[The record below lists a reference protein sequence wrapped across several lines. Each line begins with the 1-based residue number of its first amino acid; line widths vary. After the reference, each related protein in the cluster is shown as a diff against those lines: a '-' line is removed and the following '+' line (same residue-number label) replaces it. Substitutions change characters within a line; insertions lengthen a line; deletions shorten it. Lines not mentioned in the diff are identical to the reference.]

1 MEATPM
7 SMSKPSKTPGNVPS
21 DNGGSAGESSES
33 DSSTNSKQAA
43 PKWLGKRLG
52 RFRLQALIGQGA
64 MGRVFRAD
72 DTTLQRRVALKII
85 SLYDRS
91 GQINP
96 FAERFVNEARA
107 AAALE
112 HPHIVQIYEA
122 GEAGKVCYIAM
133 ELVEGGSLAELV
145 DASGPM
151 DLHRACQLTAEAGE
165 ALAAAHAVGVI
176 HRDVK
181 PANLML
187 SRHGRCKVTDFG
199 LAMFEGDITEAGITE
214 RNRRVGTAL
223 FVAPEVIRGVCAD
236 EMSDMY
242 SLGATLFYLL
252 TGRPPYVAEGRADTM
267 RAHLE
272 QPVPDVRAF
281 RPEVPTGLVQAITRV
296 LDKDPG
302 RRFSSMAQFARLLR
316 VYTIPITAPVAA
328 HAAAPGTL
336 APMQD
341 YSAAPSQLSSTSGMG
356 ISGGM
361 GAGLSGSFSSSSGAL
376 SGLGSTGSV
385 RSFAANDSKR
395 SSGQLPVTP
404 AMSNRM
410 AAMDHLT
417 ALAEAAASVD
427 HIAALAAE
435 AAAAGQRADA
445 SYPAGQASAIP
456 TATIVHQH
464 KRFLGLP
471 MAAWGG
477 IAAGVVIAV
486 IAVAWV
492 EVHNAQ
498 VSREL
503 AATAQ
508 PAPASGE
515 AMLAAEKEE
524 PTTPVVS
531 PSTPPAA
538 VTAAAPKAAVPTSPP
553 AAVPPKALPKVSV
566 PSTSPSTFIPTP
578 PGVLHPWDVDALR
591 LIADGKDPAH
601 PDKTAIIQGR
611 IVTAAQSESGKTFHI
626 RFQKPGGPIEF
637 EVVYFQSNGMF
648 EMMDSTFNGD
658 VAKTLIGRMVRISG
672 KLRVYETTVQMVPSS
687 PNQFVVLDK
696 P

>member
-1 MEATPM
+1 M

-21 DNGGSAGESSES
+21 ANGGSSWDPSES
-33 DSSTNSKQAA
+33 ESSTNSKQAA

-85 SLYDRS
+85 ALYDRT

-281 RPEVPTGLVQAITRV
+281 RPEVPIGLVQAITRV

-341 YSAAPSQLSSTSGMG
+341 YSSAPSQLSSASGMG

-395 SSGQLPVTP
+395 SSGQLPVAP
-404 AMSNRM
+404 AMPNRM

-435 AAAAGQRADA
+435 AAAAGERGDA
-445 SYPAGQASAIP
+445 SYPGGQAAAIP
-456 TATIVHQH
+456 VASIVHEH
-464 KRFLGLP
+464 KWFLGLP
-471 MAAWGG
+471 VAAWGG

-498 VSREL
+498 MSRDI
-503 AATAQ
+503 AAVAL
-508 PAPASGE
+508 PAPVSGE

-524 PTTPVVS
+524 PTTPIAS
-531 PSTPPAA
+531 PSMPPAA
-538 VTAAAPKAAVPTSPP
+538 AAVATAPPKAALPALPP
-553 AAVPPKALPKVSV
+553 AVVPQKVSPKVSV
-566 PSTSPSTFIPTP
+566 PSMSPTVLIPLP

-601 PDKTAIIQGR
+601 PDKMAIIQGR
-611 IVTAAQSESGKTFHI
+611 VVTAAQSESGKTFHI
-626 RFQKPGGPIEF
+626 RFQKPGGSIEF
-637 EVVYFQSNGMF
+637 EVVYFESTGMF
-648 EMMDSTFNGD
+648 EMMDSTYNGD
-658 VAKTLIGRMVRISG
+658 VSKALIGRMVRISG
-672 KLRVYETTVQMVPSS
+672 KLHVYENTIQMVPSS